1 MDLEN
6 FKTLKFLTSRKIHE
20 LSLQHNY
27 DLALRREQ
35 KVLEWMDPVSFH
47 IRNPARKTGTG
58 LSQSHLRVVF
68 QV

>member
-1 MDLEN
+1 MNLVN
-6 FKTLKFLTSRKIHE
+6 YNTLKLLTSRKIHAS
-20 LSLQHNY
+20 SLQHNY
-27 DLALRREQ
+27 DWALKREQ

>member
-1 MDLEN
+1 MELVN
-6 FKTLKFLTSRKIHE
+6 FKTLKILTSRKIHGS
-20 LSLQHNY
+20 SLQHSY
-27 DLALRREQ
+27 DWALKQEQ

>member
-1 MDLEN
+1 MELIDYEILE
-6 FKTLKFLTSRKIHE
+6 FLTSRKTHAS
-20 LSLQHNY
+20 SLQHNY
-27 DLALRREQ
+27 DLALKREQ

-58 LSQSHLRVVF
+58 LSQSHLRAVF